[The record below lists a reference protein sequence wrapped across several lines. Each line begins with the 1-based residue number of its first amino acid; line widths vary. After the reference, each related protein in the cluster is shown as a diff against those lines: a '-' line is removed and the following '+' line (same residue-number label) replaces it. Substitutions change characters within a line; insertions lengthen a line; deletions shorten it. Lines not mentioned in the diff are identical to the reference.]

1 MNPILIY
8 DGRCGFCKIWINYWK
23 LRTGD
28 RVDYAPSQEVAAQYP
43 QIPASA
49 FSEAVQL
56 VRPDGSYVS
65 GARAVYETL
74 GMEKTYEASRLLAG
88 LSEAVYGFVARH
100 RNFFY
105 QATRFTFGTHIEPA
119 RYEWTQWIFLRLLAI
134 VYGIAFASLAVQVIG
149 LMGAD
154 GILPIHEYLSAA
166 AESVGRSRFLEVP
179 TIFWIS
185 ATDPVLHGAC
195 WAGVVLAALVFTGR
209 FSRLWLILLFVLYLS
224 FSSTGQDFLSF
235 QWDALLLEAG
245 FLAIFLGR
253 TPVVIWLFRWLV
265 FRLYFLSGAVK
276 LLSGDPT
283 WRNLTALNYHFHT
296 QPLPVRL
303 AWYADKLP
311 EPVLHGLTFLT
322 LAIELG
328 APFLIFAPRR
338 IRIFGASL
346 MIGVQIL
353 ILLTG
358 NYAFFNLLTIALCL
372 FLFDDQ
378 AWRRPFVRSP
388 RPARIGPAILAAIIV
403 SLGLVHMFETYNVT
417 LPEPLPW
424 LTRATAPFE
433 IVNSYGLFAV
443 MTTTRPEIIVE
454 GSNDGQNWEA
464 YEFRYKPGDLDRAPR
479 WVAPHQP
486 RLDWQMWFAALGNY
500 RSSPWFTGF
509 ALRLLQNSPPALA
522 LLERNPFPDFPP
534 RYVRARVYEYTFT
547 DWATRRATGA
557 WWQRRLLGEYLP
569 AIGLRS
575 TQ

>member
-1 MNPILIY
+1 
-8 DGRCGFCKIWINYWK
+8 
-23 LRTGD
+23 
-28 RVDYAPSQEVAAQYP
+28 VA
-43 QIPASA
+43 
-49 FSEAVQL
+49 
-56 VRPDGSYVS
+56 
-65 GARAVYETL
+65 
-74 GMEKTYEASRLLAG
+74 
-88 LSEAVYGFVARH
+88 
-100 RNFFY
+100 
-105 QATRFTFGTHIEPA
+105 
-119 RYEWTQWIFLRLLAI
+119 
-134 VYGIAFASLAVQVIG
+134 
-149 LMGAD
+149 
-154 GILPIHEYLSAA
+154 LSA
-166 AESVGRSRFLEVP
+166 
-179 TIFWIS
+179 
-185 ATDPVLHGAC
+185 VL
-195 WAGVVLAALVFTGR
+195 LTGR
-209 FSRLWLILLFVLYLS
+209 FSRVCLILLFVLYLS
-224 FSSTGQDFLSF
+224 FSSAGQDFLSF
-235 QWDALLLEAG
+235 QWDALLLETG

-253 TPVVIWLFRWLV
+253 TPVVVWLFRWLV

-311 EPVLHGLTFLT
+311 EPVLHALTFLT

-338 IRIFGASL
+338 IRMFGASL
-346 MIGVQIL
+346 MIGLQVL

-388 RPARIGPAILAAIIV
+388 RSARIGPAILAAIIV
-403 SLGLVHMFETYNVT
+403 TLGLVHMLETFNVP
-417 LPEPLPW
+417 LPEPLPT
-424 LTRATAPFE
+424 LTRVTAPFE

-443 MTTTRPEIIVE
+443 MTTTRPDIIVE
-454 GSNDGQNWEA
+454 GSNDGQNWAA
-464 YEFRYKPGDLDRAPR
+464 YEFRYKPGDMDRAPR
-479 WVAPHQP
+479 WAAPHQP

-500 RSSPWFTGF
+500 RSSPWFMGF
-509 ALRLLQNSPPALA
+509 ALRLLQNSEPVLA
-522 LLERNPFPDFPP
+522 LLEKNPYSDFPP

-569 AIGLRS
+569 AIGLRP